1 MSFGHPG
8 LVVLQYAD
16 MFLVTLISLSH
27 HPSQLE
33 FDATQKVESRVSL
46 KIFRVGGRV
55 TNVTV
60 FLPRTTSKSKVLLKR
75 TQFY

>member
-33 FDATQKVESRVSL
+33 FDATQKVEG
-46 KIFRVGGRV
+46 KFEDI
-55 TNVTV
+55 
-60 FLPRTTSKSKVLLKR
+60 PRGWTGNKCNSILAKNKE
-75 TQFY
+75 